1 MKHRRAP
8 EQPYCHHHLQPLT
21 TTVALFK
28 SSPSIVQLTHEGEE
42 PPSFIACVTGQKQ
55 TLSPLMTAKSIT
67 VSATLECHE
76 GVDFS
81 GGSSLQSG
89 LWGLRRVATARE
101 GASGGVSR
109 QKAEGKGIWRWR
121 QWGTG
126 KTSPVILV
134 L

>member
-1 MKHRRAP
+1 MK
-8 EQPYCHHHLQPLT
+8 
-21 TTVALFK
+21 
-28 SSPSIVQLTHEGEE
+28 
-42 PPSFIACVTGQKQ
+42 
-55 TLSPLMTAKSIT
+55 
-67 VSATLECHE
+67 HE

-89 LWGLRRVATARE
+89 LWGLRRVATAGE

-126 KTSPVILV
+126 KTSPDVEPDSGEAVVSSGEVFVYSGESVAEQVKSLEIPTAPKLTWDFSDEFDGD
-134 L
+134 